1 MSRDTS
7 SLEVCIK
14 GYILLS
20 SIYVEIPP
28 SFLYIDFTCII
39 GVDGWK
45 RL

>member
-7 SLEVCIK
+7 GLEVCIK
-14 GYILLS
+14 GHIPLF
-20 SIYVEIPP
+20 SIYVEIP
-28 SFLYIDFTCII
+28 SFLYIVFTCII